1 MDGKVEGVMGG
12 GGVCV
17 ELGRFC
23 VKMIFEQRYEWN
35 ERGSLLRREE
45 IVFQEKKKKNCKV
58 LEMVS

>member
-17 ELGRFC
+17 ESGRSC
-23 VKMIFEQRYEWN
+23 VKMTLEQRHEWN
-35 ERGSLLRREE
+35 ERGSLPRREE
-45 IVFQEKKKKNCKV
+45 TAFQEKKKKNCKV